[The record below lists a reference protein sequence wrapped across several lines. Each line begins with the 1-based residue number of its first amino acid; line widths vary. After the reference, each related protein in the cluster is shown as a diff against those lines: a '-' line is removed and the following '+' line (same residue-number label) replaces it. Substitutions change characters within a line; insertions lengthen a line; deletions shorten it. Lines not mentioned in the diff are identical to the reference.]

1 MPRKPVKPAKP
12 PVARKPPSPK
22 PPVPRNEAGSSCSSS
37 PSRRS
42 SRHRLP
48 AQKAVT
54 FADPAAQLA
63 VGTTPKPTRLRWG
76 PDSGVKQR
84 VAISQAEKSLR
95 AAQTG
100 AQQNAKAVEKEN
112 ALRAERERRLQQMA
126 EGAGREEE
134 DDDLPGSTDPESEI
148 DRQEEENL
156 EYNQQI
162 PYEYTVSW
170 ALKAL
175 IGPGPFPRRAVKWQ
189 GKVGEDWAQGQFKYN
204 VLDFELNNAME
215 HLGFDNLVEVIVTAK
230 STSTRGT
237 RKSITLEE
245 LSQESWDS
253 KVEPLLK
260 QEHLRFLGF
269 KLDVIVKFFSWQK
282 DNPPQK
288 RAYSFIE
295 SPGKSQSQL
304 QLQSPLP

>member
-1 MPRKPVKPAKP
+1 MPRKPAKPAKP

-22 PPVPRNEAGSSCSSS
+22 PPSPRNEAGSSRSGS

-48 AQKAVT
+48 AQKAVA
-54 FADPAAQLA
+54 FADPAAQPA

-126 EGAGREEE
+126 EEAGGEEEEEEE
-134 DDDLPGSTDPESEI
+134 DDNLPGSTDPESEI
-148 DRQEEENL
+148 DRREEENL

-175 IGPGPFPRRAVKWQ
+175 IGPGPFPRKAVKWQ

-204 VLDFELNNAME
+204 ALDFELNNAME
-215 HLGFDNLVEVIVTAK
+215 HLGFNNLVEVIVTAK
-230 STSTRGT
+230 STST
-237 RKSITLEE
+237 
-245 LSQESWDS
+245 
-253 KVEPLLK
+253 
-260 QEHLRFLGF
+260 
-269 KLDVIVKFFSWQK
+269 
-282 DNPPQK
+282 
-288 RAYSFIE
+288 
-295 SPGKSQSQL
+295 
-304 QLQSPLP
+304 

>member
-22 PPVPRNEAGSSCSSS
+22 PPAPRNEAGSSRSGS
-37 PSRRS
+37 PNRRS

-48 AQKAVT
+48 TQKAVK
-54 FADPAAQLA
+54 FADPAAQPA

-112 ALRAERERRLQQMA
+112 ALQAERERRLQQMA
-126 EGAGREEE
+126 EEEEE
-134 DDDLPGSTDPESEI
+134 DDDLPSSTDPESEI

-175 IGPGPFPRRAVKWQ
+175 IGPGPFPRKAVKWQ

-204 VLDFELNNAME
+204 ALDFELNNAME
-215 HLGFDNLVEVIVTAK
+215 RLGFDNLVEVIVTAK

-237 RKSITLEE
+237 RKSITLEK
-245 LSQESWDS
+245 LSQESWNS

-260 QEHLRFLGF
+260 QEYLRFLDF
-269 KLDVIVKFFSWQK
+269 KLDIIIEFFSWQK
-282 DNPPQK
+282 DN
-288 RAYSFIE
+288 
-295 SPGKSQSQL
+295 L
-304 QLQSPLP
+304 